1 MTRTNGS
8 GSSRTRGKGASLGVT
23 RDLPLTEA
31 HAELE
36 GGLCPATHPSFLSSF
51 LSKKCAQLR
60 VTDPREAEIKSV
72 TPKGTDEVTK
82 D

>member
-1 MTRTNGS
+1 MTRRNDS
-8 GSSRTRGKGASLGVT
+8 GSSRTKGRGASLEVT
-23 RDLPLTEA
+23 IDLPLTEA

-36 GGLCPATHPSFLSSF
+36 GELHPATHLSYLSSL
-51 LSKKCAQLR
+51 LSKKCTQLR
-60 VTDPREAEIKSV
+60 MTDHREAEIKSV